1 MGANDNANTLASARV
16 FYCPKSPRVG
26 HEIIESVDLIAQ
38 EIELEPRKR
47 GRPKGSTKAFA
58 RAQVWQSHG
67 VGPLKANDVLLM
79 IDERRQWRRLF
90 KSEDDRIVLGALTF
104 LVSMRD
110 GRPAQQ
116 INLTSLNISISAED
130 IASARAIAAELRGG
144 VSAPLMLLGDDG
156 GKEDGDGGGEE
167 GLIDQ
172 NQ

>member
-1 MGANDNANTLASARV
+1 
-16 FYCPKSPRVG
+16 
-26 HEIIESVDLIAQ
+26 
-38 EIELEPRKR
+38 
-47 GRPKGSTKAFA
+47 
-58 RAQVWQSHG
+58 

-144 VSAPLMLLGDDG
+144 DITGQPLDGKGDSPLDEVSAPLMLLGDDG

>member
-1 MGANDNANTLASARV
+1 
-16 FYCPKSPRVG
+16 
-26 HEIIESVDLIAQ
+26 
-38 EIELEPRKR
+38 
-47 GRPKGSTKAFA
+47 
-58 RAQVWQSHG
+58 
-67 VGPLKANDVLLM
+67 LKANDVLLM

-144 VSAPLMLLGDDG
+144 DITGQPLDGKGDSPLMLLGDDG

>member
-1 MGANDNANTLASARV
+1 M
-16 FYCPKSPRVG
+16 
-26 HEIIESVDLIAQ
+26 
-38 EIELEPRKR
+38 
-47 GRPKGSTKAFA
+47 
-58 RAQVWQSHG
+58 
-67 VGPLKANDVLLM
+67 KANDVFLM

-144 VSAPLMLLGDDG
+144 DITGQPLDTKGDCPLDAVSAPLMLLGDVG